1 MNSSRSLRAALT
13 SFYRQNRNIVLSY
26 VAMLVLL
33 AAVSLYRPGFGFG
46 NIIALRSLA
55 QEAAVIAIVSLGQ
68 TLVILSG
75 GVDLSLP
82 WTFAGSAVMMTVFTR
97 GQEEPILWAIPLI
110 LGACVVVGLINGLVI
125 SRLEVAP
132 VIMTLAMSGILL
144 GAVSGFGVGSTGVI
158 YGTPPKSIVD
168 LASGRVFEV
177 PNLVW
182 ITIGLIIAAVIV
194 LSYSGFG
201 RRLYAIGT
209 SQQVSLYSGVNIPRM
224 TVLVYV
230 ISAVMG
236 GIAGI
241 LVAGKLGQAYLGM
254 GDPFLFI
261 SVAAVVIGGTS
272 ILGGNGHFVG
282 TIGGALLLSVL
293 TAAIPVLNLPRPFQL
308 IVFGLVIL
316 FAVFFATNQTAR
328 ES

>member
-1 MNSSRSLRAALT
+1 MNSNRSFRDGLV

-26 VAMLVLL
+26 VAMIVLL
-33 AAVSLYRPGFGFG
+33 AAVSIYRPGFGFG

-82 WTFAGSAVMMTVFTR
+82 WTFAGSAVMMTVFTH
-97 GQEEPILWAIPLI
+97 GQDGPTLWAIPLI
-110 LGACVVVGLINGLVI
+110 LTACVVVGLINGLVI
-125 SRLEVAP
+125 SRLDVAP

-144 GAVSGFGVGSTGVI
+144 GAVSGFGIGSTGVI
-158 YGTPPKSIVD
+158 YGTPPKAIID
-168 LASGRVFEV
+168 LASNRFLEV

-182 ITIGLIIAAVIV
+182 LTIGLVLIAILL
-194 LSYSGFG
+194 LSFSGFG

-209 SQQVSLYSGVNIPRM
+209 SRQVSLYSGVNIPRM

-254 GDPFLFI
+254 GDSYLFI

-272 ILGGNGHFVG
+272 ILGGNGHFIG

-316 FAVFFATNQTAR
+316 FAVFFATNQTAH
-328 ES
+328 ET